1 MAKQKKISKA
11 ARTYLTSFIL
21 VGGFWGAIE
30 AVKLSGGLSSKAA
43 GLLIP
48 VCAYIMMA
56 ISLNLVVGFLGELS
70 LGHAAFMSAGAFA
83 GVFFY
88 NTAGAGM
95 PEGAA
100 IVLAFLIGGLAAG
113 IFGVIVGVPVLRLS
127 GDYLAIVTLAFGE
140 ILKNVL
146 NSLILK
152 NVLNSLYIGAD
163 SAGLHF
169 SLKDQF
175 SLNMEPT
182 GKVLMKGAMGI
193 TGIRK
198 FSVFSVGILLIALT
212 LLFVL
217 NLMNSR
223 AGRAITAI
231 RDDDIAAR
239 SIGINLTK
247 YKLMAFVSSAVIAG
261 FAGVL
266 YALNFASLVAKK
278 FDYNLSINILVMVVL
293 GGMGS
298 IPGAIIAAVV
308 LTVLPEL
315 LRGFSQYRMF
325 IYSIVLIIM
334 MLFNR
339 APAFVMWRQRMA
351 LKFRSGKAGSEKED
365 AGKKKG

>member
-11 ARTYLTSFIL
+11 ARTYLTSFFL
-21 VGGFWGAIE
+21 VGAFWGAIE
-30 AVKLSGGLSSKAA
+30 AVKFSGGLSSKAA

-95 PEGAA
+95 PEGVA

-140 ILKNVL
+140 
-146 NSLILK
+146 ILK

-223 AGRAITAI
+223 AGRAITTI

-325 IYSIVLIIM
+325 IYSIVLIVM

-339 APAFVMWRQRMA
+339 APAFVMWRQRLA
-351 LKFRSGKAGSEKED
+351 LKLRSGKAGTGTGD

>member
-140 ILKNVL
+140 
-146 NSLILK
+146 ILK

-325 IYSIVLIIM
+325 IYSIVLIVM

-339 APAFVMWRQRMA
+339 APAFVMWRQRLA
-351 LKFRSGKAGSEKED
+351 LKLRSGKAGTGTGD

>member
-21 VGGFWGAIE
+21 VGGFWGVIE

-140 ILKNVL
+140 
-146 NSLILK
+146 ILK

>member
-140 ILKNVL
+140 
-146 NSLILK
+146 ILK

-339 APAFVMWRQRMA
+339 APAFGMWRQRMA

>member
-30 AVKLSGGLSSKAA
+30 AVKLSGGLSSKAS

-146 NSLILK
+146 NSL
-152 NVLNSLYIGAD
+152 YIGAD

-231 RDDDIAAR
+231 RDDDIAAK